1 MHAVVTAT
9 VPRRSASQVFE
20 QMRVRVFDT
29 EDAAQQ
35 WAVENP
41 HYITE
46 VVPVEVI
53 PGDTPTWHVEDN
65 VTGARAS
72 RNFDTLTSANGTCYS
87 LNLDAGPGGRYGV
100 YDHTGQRVAP

>member
-20 QMRVRVFDT
+20 RMRVRVFAT
-29 EDAAQQ
+29 EEEAHG

-46 VVPVEVI
+46 VVPVEVM
-53 PGDTPTWHVEDN
+53 PVDERATP
-65 VTGARAS
+65 
-72 RNFDTLTSANGTCYS
+72 
-87 LNLDAGPGGRYGV
+87 
-100 YDHTGQRVAP
+100 